1 MARYRLKVTAEAPY
15 GLPEKIGTV
24 IGAVIYTLVVATMVY
39 ALASH
44 YV

>member
-1 MARYRLKVTAEAPY
+1 MARYRSKDTTEAPY

-24 IGAVIYTLVVATMVY
+24 IGAIVFTLVVASMVY
-39 ALASH
+39 ALALH